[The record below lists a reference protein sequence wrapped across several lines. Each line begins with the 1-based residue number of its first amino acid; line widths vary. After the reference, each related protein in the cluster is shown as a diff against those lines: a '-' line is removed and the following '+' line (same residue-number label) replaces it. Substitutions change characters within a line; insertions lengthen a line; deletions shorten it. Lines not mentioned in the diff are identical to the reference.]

1 MGLIP
6 WINNWINYFT
16 SIILFL
22 FLTCWRWF
30 CWHEA
35 ISPSITQSKIKKI
48 KLQGIVVI
56 TRNKMNSEIWVKKN
70 FLLYIFIFHNFQ
82 QQFSLFIF
90 HNRTFYFFTFLLI
103 EGYLTT
109 FNKLS
114 FKEILNSFLTLDKFE
129 IFGKEIAIFFFYL
142 Y

>member
-1 MGLIP
+1 MNKLFYIDNSFFISNLLAMILLARGNLS
-6 WINNWINYFT
+6 INH
-16 SIILFL
+16 SIKN
-22 FLTCWRWF
+22 
-30 CWHEA
+30 
-35 ISPSITQSKIKKI
+35 QKI